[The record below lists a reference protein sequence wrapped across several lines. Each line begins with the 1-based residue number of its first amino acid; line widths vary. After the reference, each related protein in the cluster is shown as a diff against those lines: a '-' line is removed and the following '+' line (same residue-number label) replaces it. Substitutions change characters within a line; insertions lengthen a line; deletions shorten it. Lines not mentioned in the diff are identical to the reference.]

1 MLEKEPYAY
10 PESLRAYIRLKR
22 GIVGVKSNY
31 NMLQQSAE
39 KIESIHYPF
48 LLKKVEKMD
57 GFVACDMR
65 SCFAFGKDFESIKK
79 KIEKT
84 FINPN

>member
-1 MLEKEPYAY
+1 
-10 PESLRAYIRLKR
+10 
-22 GIVGVKSNY
+22 
-31 NMLQQSAE
+31 
-39 KIESIHYPF
+39 
-48 LLKKVEKMD
+48 MD